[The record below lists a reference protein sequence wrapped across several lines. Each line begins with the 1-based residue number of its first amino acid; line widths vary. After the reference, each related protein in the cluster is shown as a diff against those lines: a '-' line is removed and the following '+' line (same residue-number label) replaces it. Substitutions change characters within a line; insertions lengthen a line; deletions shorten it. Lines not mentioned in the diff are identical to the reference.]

1 MREKRLSYS
10 CVSYTKQITLLQYAG
25 VTTGFC
31 MNKLNI
37 LVVGDVMLDRYLHGD
52 TSRVS
57 PEAPVPVVHLKKTD
71 YKPGGAA
78 NVALNVTALG
88 ISSTVVGLVGKD
100 ESAELLH
107 DSLSVAGIEDAL
119 IELSDAVTISKS
131 RVISRHQ
138 QLIRLD
144 EEDGFASF
152 DHGALLEMVDQQL
165 DHAAVMILSDY
176 NKGTIGPILQALIQ
190 LAKKHQVPVLV
201 DPKTADFTLYSGATL
216 LTPNMSEFEAAAGK
230 CSDEADMI
238 AKAIQLIKQCDLQAM
253 LITRSEKGMSLV
265 RDADTVMHLP
275 AQVRDVFDVTGA
287 GDTVIAVL
295 AVMLAQGNDL
305 EAAARAAN
313 VAAGI
318 VVGKLGAATVG
329 YDELSRAMKMKPGD
343 VHTESC
349 VVAEAELIN
358 IVTDAKARGERIV
371 MTNGCFDI
379 LHAGHV
385 RYLQQARNMGDK
397 LIVAVNDDASV
408 KRLKGDG
415 RPVNTLN
422 NRMQLLAAL
431 EMVDFV
437 VAFTEDTPESLICA
451 FMPDKL
457 VKGGDYKV
465 EDIAGFE
472 CVTGNGGE
480 VVVLDYHEGL
490 STSKTI
496 QAIIDNTAP

>member
-1 MREKRLSYS
+1 MESFM
-10 CVSYTKQITLLQYAG
+10 T
-25 VTTGFC
+25 
-31 MNKLNI
+31 KLNI
-37 LVVGDVMLDRYLHGD
+37 LIVGDVMLDRYLHGD

-57 PEAPVPVVHLKKTD
+57 PEAPVPVVHLKKVD

-88 ISSTVVGLVGKD
+88 VSSKVIGLVGKD
-100 ESAELLH
+100 ETAMLLRK
-107 DSLSVAGIEDAL
+107 SLQETGIEDGL
-119 IELSDAVTISKS
+119 IELDDAVTISKS

-138 QLIRLD
+138 QLMRLD

-152 DHGALLEMVDQQL
+152 DHSKLMERVEL
-165 DHAAVMILSDY
+165 DLPDAAVMILSDY
-176 NKGTIGPILQALIQ
+176 NKGTISPILQPLIQ
-190 LAKKHQVPVLV
+190 LAKKHGVPVLV
-201 DPKTADFTLYSGATL
+201 DPKTSDFSLYAGATL
-216 LTPNMSEFEAAAGK
+216 LTPNMSEFEAAVGM
-230 CSDEADMI
+230 CQDEKDMLE
-238 AKAIQLIKQCDLQAM
+238 KAAVLIEQCDWQAV

-265 RDADTVMHLP
+265 RDANNAMHLP

-287 GDTVIAVL
+287 GDTVIAVV
-295 AVMLAQGNDL
+295 ATMLAQGNNL

-318 VVGKLGAATVG
+318 VVGKLGAASVSF
-329 YDELSRAMKMKPGD
+329 DELSRAMQTKPGE
-343 VHTESC
+343 VCTESSIVSEKELVN
-349 VVAEAELIN
+349 VVG
-358 IVTDAKARGERIV
+358 DAKARGEVII

-397 LIVAVNDDASV
+397 LIVVVNDDASV
-408 KRLKGDG
+408 RRLKGEA
-415 RPVNTLN
+415 RPVNTLA

-431 EMVDFV
+431 EMVDWV
-437 VAFTEDTPESLICA
+437 VAFSEDTPKRLICA
-451 FMPDKL
+451 ILPDKL
-457 VKGGDYKV
+457 VKGGDYKPT
-465 EDIAGFE
+465 DIAGYD

-496 QAIIDNTAP
+496 QGIIDGLKN

>member
-1 MREKRLSYS
+1 M
-10 CVSYTKQITLLQYAG
+10 G
-25 VTTGFC
+25 VQGS
-31 MNKLNI
+31 NQLKI
-37 LVVGDVMLDRYLHGD
+37 LVVGDVMLDRYLYGS

-57 PEAPVPVVHLKKTD
+57 PEAPVPVVHLKNTD

-78 NVALNVTALG
+78 NVALNVTTLG
-88 ISSTVVGLVGKD
+88 VNSHVIGLVGNDEPAALLRKSMKD
-100 ESAELLH
+100 
-107 DSLSVAGIEDAL
+107 AGIEDGLIAL
-119 IELSDAVTISKS
+119 QDAVTISKT

-152 DHGALLEMVDQQL
+152 DHSELLAMVEQQL
-165 DHAAVMILSDY
+165 ADTAVMILSDY
-176 NKGTIGPILQALIQ
+176 DKGTISAILQPLIQ
-190 LAKKHQVPVLV
+190 LARKHQVPVLI
-201 DPKTADFTLYSGATL
+201 DPKTSDFSMYSGATL
-216 LTPNMSEFEAAAGK
+216 LTPNMAEFEAAAGK
-230 CSDEADMI
+230 CGDEDDLI
-238 AKAIQLIKQCDLQAM
+238 EKAVALIKQCDLQAI

-265 RDADTVMHLP
+265 YDADTVLHLP

-295 AVMLAQGNDL
+295 AAMLAQGNNLD
-305 EAAARAAN
+305 AAARAAN

-318 VVGKLGAATVG
+318 VVGKLGAASVS
-329 YDELSRAMKMKPGD
+329 YDELSRAMQTKPGD
-343 VHTESC
+343 VHTESS
-349 VVAEAELIN
+349 VLSEAELLTA
-358 IVTDAKARGERIV
+358 VGDARARGERII

-397 LIVAVNDDASV
+397 LIVAVNDDDSV

-415 RPVNTLN
+415 RPVNTLA

-431 EMVDFV
+431 EMVDWV
-437 VAFTEDTPESLICA
+437 VAFTEDTPERLICA
-451 FMPDKL
+451 ALPDKL
-457 VKGGDYKV
+457 VKGGDYQV
-465 EDIAGFE
+465 EDIAGYH
-472 CVTGNGGE
+472 CVTDNGGE

-496 QAIIDNTAP
+496 QAIIDRSVS

>member
-1 MREKRLSYS
+1 MK
-10 CVSYTKQITLLQYAG
+10 
-25 VTTGFC
+25 
-31 MNKLNI
+31 KLNI
-37 LVVGDVMLDRYLHGD
+37 LIVGDVMLDRYLYGS

-57 PEAPVPVVHLKKTD
+57 PEAPVPVVHLKSTD

-88 ISSTVVGLVGKD
+88 ISSKVIGLVGND
-100 ESAELLH
+100 DAAVLLRK
-107 DSLSVAGIEDAL
+107 SLSDAGIEDGL
-119 IELSDAVTISKS
+119 IGLDDAVTISKS

-152 DHGALLEMVDQQL
+152 DHTTLLHEVDQQL
-165 DHAAVMILSDY
+165 PDAAVLILSDY
-176 NKGTIGPILQALIQ
+176 NKGTISPILQPLIQ

-201 DPKTADFTLYSGATL
+201 DPKTSDFTMYAGATL
-216 LTPNMSEFEAAAGK
+216 LTPNMSEFEAAAGV
-230 CSDEADMI
+230 CQDEAEMLD
-238 AKAIQLIKQCDLQAM
+238 KAAALIDRCDLQAM

-265 RDADTVMHLP
+265 RDADTVMHLS

-295 AVMLAQGNDL
+295 AAMLAQGNDL

-318 VVGKLGAATVG
+318 VVGKLGAASVSF
-329 YDELSRAMKMKPGD
+329 DELSRAMQLKPGD
-343 VHTESC
+343 VDTQSS
-349 VVAEAELIN
+349 VLAEAALLNVIA
-358 IVTDAKARGERIV
+358 DARARGERIV

-397 LIVAVNDDASV
+397 LIVAVNDDNSV
-408 KRLKGDG
+408 KRLKGED
-415 RPVNTLN
+415 RPVNTLE

-431 EMVDFV
+431 KMVDYV
-437 VAFTEDTPESLICA
+437 VSFSEDTPERLICA
-451 FMPDKL
+451 VLPDKL
-457 VKGGDYKV
+457 VKGGDYV
-465 EDIAGFE
+465 ATDIAGYG
-472 CVTGNGGE
+472 CVTDNGGE

-496 QAIIDNTAP
+496 QAIINNSVAEQSAD

>member
-1 MREKRLSYS
+1 M
-10 CVSYTKQITLLQYAG
+10 
-25 VTTGFC
+25 
-31 MNKLNI
+31 NI
-37 LVVGDVMLDRYLHGD
+37 LIVGDVMLDRYLYGS

-57 PEAPVPVVHLKKTD
+57 PEAPVPVVHLKDTD

-88 ISSTVVGLVGKD
+88 ITSHVIGLVGED
-100 ESAELLH
+100 ESAELLRK
-107 DSLSVAGIEDAL
+107 SLVDAGIQDGLIAL
-119 IELSDAVTISKS
+119 HDAVTISKS
-131 RVISRHQ
+131 RIISRHQ

-152 DHGALLEMVDQQL
+152 DHSKLLSMVEQQL
-165 DHAAVMILSDY
+165 ADTAVMILSDY
-176 NKGTIGPILQALIQ
+176 DKGTISPILQPLIQ
-190 LAKKHQVPVLV
+190 LAKSHQVPVLV
-201 DPKTADFTLYSGATL
+201 DPKTSDFTMYAGATL
-216 LTPNMSEFEAAAGK
+216 LTPNMAEFEAAAGK
-230 CSDEADMI
+230 CRDEDEVLE
-238 AKAIQLIKQCDLQAM
+238 KAAGLIEQCELQAM

-265 RDADTVMHLP
+265 RDRDTVMHLP

-295 AVMLAQGNDL
+295 ATMLAQGNDL

-318 VVGKLGAATVG
+318 VVGKLGAASVS
-329 YDELSRAMKMKPGD
+329 YDELSRAMNSKPGE
-343 VHTESC
+343 VYTESS
-349 VVAEAELIN
+349 VVSEAVLLQE
-358 IVTDAKARGERIV
+358 VGDAKARGERII

-397 LIVAVNDDASV
+397 LIIAVNDDDSV

-415 RPVNTLN
+415 RPVNTLA

-431 EMVDFV
+431 EMVDWV
-437 VAFTEDTPESLICA
+437 VAFTEDTPERLICA
-451 FMPDKL
+451 VLPDRL
-457 VKGGDYKV
+457 VKGGDYQPK
-465 EDIAGFE
+465 EIAGYD

-490 STSKTI
+490 STSNTI
-496 QAIIDNTAP
+496 QAIIDNSEA

>member
-1 MREKRLSYS
+1 
-10 CVSYTKQITLLQYAG
+10 
-25 VTTGFC
+25 
-31 MNKLNI
+31 LNI
-37 LVVGDVMLDRYLHGD
+37 LIVGDVMLDRYLYGS

-57 PEAPVPVVHLKKTD
+57 PEAPVPVVHLKDTD

-88 ISSTVVGLVGKD
+88 ITSHVIGLVGED
-100 ESAELLH
+100 ESAELLRK
-107 DSLSVAGIEDAL
+107 SLVDAGIQDGLIAL
-119 IELSDAVTISKS
+119 HDAVTISKS
-131 RVISRHQ
+131 RIISRHQ

-152 DHGALLEMVDQQL
+152 DHSKLLSMVEQQL
-165 DHAAVMILSDY
+165 ADTAVMILSDY
-176 NKGTIGPILQALIQ
+176 DKGTISPILQPLIQ
-190 LAKKHQVPVLV
+190 LAKSHQVPVLV
-201 DPKTADFTLYSGATL
+201 DPKTSDFTMYAGATL
-216 LTPNMSEFEAAAGK
+216 LTPNMAEFEAAAGK
-230 CSDEADMI
+230 CRDEDEVLE
-238 AKAIQLIKQCDLQAM
+238 KAAGLIEQCELQAM

-265 RDADTVMHLP
+265 RDRDTVMHLP

-295 AVMLAQGNDL
+295 ATMLAQGNDL

-318 VVGKLGAATVG
+318 VVGKLGAASVS
-329 YDELSRAMKMKPGD
+329 YDELSRAMNSKPGE
-343 VHTESC
+343 VYTESS
-349 VVAEAELIN
+349 VVSEAVLLQE
-358 IVTDAKARGERIV
+358 VGDAKARGERII

-397 LIVAVNDDASV
+397 LIIAVNDDDSV

-415 RPVNTLN
+415 RPVNTLA

-431 EMVDFV
+431 EMVDWV
-437 VAFTEDTPESLICA
+437 VAFTEDTPERLICA
-451 FMPDKL
+451 VLPDRL
-457 VKGGDYKV
+457 VKGGDYQPK
-465 EDIAGFE
+465 EIAGYD

-490 STSKTI
+490 STSNTI
-496 QAIIDNTAP
+496 QAIIDNSEA

>member
-1 MREKRLSYS
+1 MV
-10 CVSYTKQITLLQYAG
+10 CVK
-25 VTTGFC
+25 
-31 MNKLNI
+31 MNI
-37 LVVGDVMLDRYLHGD
+37 LIVGDVMLDRYLYGS

-88 ISSTVVGLVGKD
+88 VTSQVIGLVGED
-100 ESAELLH
+100 ESAVLLRK
-107 DSLSVAGIEDAL
+107 SLIDAGIQDGLIAL
-119 IELSDAVTISKS
+119 HDAVTISKS

-152 DHGALLEMVDQQL
+152 DHSKLLAMVEQQL
-165 DHAAVMILSDY
+165 PDTAVMVLSDY
-176 NKGTIGPILQALIQ
+176 AKGTISPILQPLIQ
-190 LAKKHQVPVLV
+190 LAKRYQVPVLV
-201 DPKTADFTLYSGATL
+201 DPKTSDFTMYAGATL
-216 LTPNMSEFEAAAGK
+216 ITPNMSEFEAAVGK
-230 CSDEADMI
+230 CSDEDEI
-238 AKAIQLIKQCDLQAM
+238 FEKAAELIKQCDLQAM
-253 LITRSEKGMSLV
+253 LVTRSEKGMSLV
-265 RDADTVMHLP
+265 RDANTVMHLP

-295 AVMLAQGNDL
+295 AVMLAQGNDF

-318 VVGKLGAATVG
+318 VVGKLGAASVN
-329 YDELSRAMKMKPGD
+329 YDELSRAMKSKPGD
-343 VHTESC
+343 VYTESSI
-349 VVAEAELIN
+349 VTEAELLNEVAEA
-358 IVTDAKARGERIV
+358 KSRGERIV

-397 LIVAVNDDASV
+397 LIVAVNDDDSV
-408 KRLKGDG
+408 KRLKGEG

-431 EMVDFV
+431 EMVDWV
-437 VAFTEDTPESLICA
+437 VAFTEGTPERLICSVS
-451 FMPDKL
+451 PDRL
-457 VKGGDYKV
+457 VKGGDYQPK
-465 EDIAGFE
+465 EIAGYD
-472 CVTGNGGE
+472 CVIEDGGE

-490 STSKTI
+490 STSNTI
-496 QAIIDNTAP
+496 QAIIDNSSS

>member
-1 MREKRLSYS
+1 MK
-10 CVSYTKQITLLQYAG
+10 
-25 VTTGFC
+25 
-31 MNKLNI
+31 KLNI
-37 LVVGDVMLDRYLHGD
+37 LIVGDVMLDRYLYGS
-52 TSRVS
+52 TTRVS
-57 PEAPVPVVHLKKTD
+57 PEAPVPVVHLKNTD

-88 ISSTVVGLVGKD
+88 ISSKVVGLVGED

-107 DSLSVAGIEDAL
+107 KSLADAGIQDGLIAL
-119 IELSDAVTISKS
+119 NDAVTISKT

-152 DHGALLEMVDQQL
+152 DHSKLLTMVKQQL
-165 DHAAVMILSDY
+165 PDSTVMILSDY
-176 NKGTIGPILQALIQ
+176 DKGTISPILQPLIQ
-190 LAKKHQVPVLV
+190 LAKSFQVPVLV
-201 DPKTADFTLYSGATL
+201 DPKNADFTLYAGATL

-230 CSDEADMI
+230 CSDENEMI
-238 AKAIQLIKQCDLQAM
+238 EKAAQLIKQCDLRAI

-265 RDADTVMHLP
+265 RDENTVMHLP

-295 AVMLAQGNDL
+295 AAMLAQGNDL

-318 VVGKLGAATVG
+318 VVGKLGAASVS
-329 YDELSRAMKMKPGD
+329 YDELSRAMQVKPGD
-343 VHTESC
+343 VHTESS
-349 VVAEAELIN
+349 VVAEAELLR
-358 IVTDAKARGERIV
+358 VVSDAKARGERIV

-397 LIVAVNDDASV
+397 LIVAVNDDDSV

-415 RPVNTLN
+415 RPVNTLA

-431 EMVDFV
+431 EMVDWV

-451 FMPDKL
+451 VMPDKL
-457 VKGGDYKV
+457 VKGGDYQP
-465 EDIAGFE
+465 EEIAGFD
-472 CVTGNGGE
+472 CITANGGE
-480 VVVLDYHEGL
+480 VIVLDYHEGL
-490 STSKTI
+490 STSNLI
-496 QAIIDNTAP
+496 QGIIDSSTT